1 MKKITLL
8 IASVLL
14 FACASGQIQQ
24 KSSVIH
30 YKPVSYEITAAQGL
44 SVPTTIIPSIKKKL
58 QEYIDDDNSWNKNSR
73 KVNLLINITHI
84 DELSKPVAVL
94 TGNIGPYAT
103 LAADVVVID
112 GQNKQIFRINS
123 KYRTNWF
130 VAVAADLNDRLTTQ
144 FVAEVF
150 EAIQRPYE
158 D

>member
-1 MKKITLL
+1 MKKIALL
-8 IASVLL
+8 IASVFLS
-14 FACASGQIQQ
+14 ACASGQIQQ

-44 SVPTTIIPSIKKKL
+44 SIPTTIIPSIKKKL

-84 DELSKPVAVL
+84 DELSRAQAAA
-94 TGNIGPYAT
+94 GFFGPYAI

-112 GQNKQIFRINS
+112 GENKQSFRINS
-123 KYRTNWF
+123 KYRTVW
-130 VAVAADLNDRLTTQ
+130 VAALTADFNDRLTTQ
-144 FVAEVF
+144 FVSELF

>member
-1 MKKITLL
+1 MKKIALL

-14 FACASGQIQQ
+14 SACASGQVQQ

-30 YKPVSYEITAAQGL
+30 YKPVSYEITAVQGL

-73 KVNLLINITHI
+73 NVNLLINITYI
-84 DELSKPVAVL
+84 DELSKSVAVL
-94 TGNIGPYAT
+94 TGNFGPYAT

-112 GQNKQIFRINS
+112 GQNKQIFQINT

-130 VAVAADLNDRLTTQ
+130 VAVGADLNDRLTTQ
-144 FVAEVF
+144 FVSEVF